1 MEGVGVRQ
9 ITLARFNWTIIKKK
23 FFTERESK
31 RERVWFA
38 ESVGRFVSAKQKPPF
53 SPAIAQYCLLLLRQH
68 DVAMLSVSIWYAC
81 QELFRPNRQT
91 AGEKFNAS
99 SLRSLILSKVCY
111 YYFPPLRGSMVQ
123 NAWYETAFTI
133 RSQFHTCL
141 IDISVCQLLVKHK
154 RQPKKKKRM
163 LPKKLKTEA
172 TILITILFLMAA

>member
-9 ITLARFNWTIIKKK
+9 ITLARFNWTIIQ
-23 FFTERESK
+23 FFFSQREK
-31 RERVWFA
+31 ARERGFGLL
-38 ESVGRFVSAKQKPPF
+38 SLSDGLSLPNKSPHF

-111 YYFPPLRGSMVQ
+111 YCFPPLRGSMVQ
-123 NAWYETAFTI
+123 NAWYETSFTI

-154 RQPKKKKRM
+154 RQPKKKRM

-172 TILITILFLMAA
+172 TILITILFFMAA